1 MLPEK
6 ALYHGRATSM
16 SESFYKTYQ
25 LQVSLTAEPTQFCEV
40 WKIRRRS
47 YTTPWNAEHLKTSSN
62 DLPTLEDLGR
72 SKRFFS
78 QGENECGRCGAV
90 FGTNFCPNSPP
101 CRRLIAAT
109 QKTRRLVNRGSQN
122 DCDEYDHRGPSD
134 MLTVLRILENPK
146 AKLHNSFNAKLLQ
159 TM

>member
-101 CRRLIAAT
+101 CRRFRRHSKNTSVSQKRKSKRLRRVWPSWTVGHAHSFTNSGKSEGEAT
-109 QKTRRLVNRGSQN
+109 Q
-122 DCDEYDHRGPSD
+122 
-134 MLTVLRILENPK
+134 
-146 AKLHNSFNAKLLQ
+146 LLQ
-159 TM
+159 C